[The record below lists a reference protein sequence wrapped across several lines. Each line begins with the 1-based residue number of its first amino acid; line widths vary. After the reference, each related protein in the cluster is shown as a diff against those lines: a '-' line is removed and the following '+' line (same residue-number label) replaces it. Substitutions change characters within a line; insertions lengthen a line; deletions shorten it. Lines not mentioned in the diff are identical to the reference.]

1 MYIRRHLET
10 PFLKANRFFPALLV
24 TGARQVGKTTFLRRI
39 AEPERRF
46 VSLDVPDVQEMARS
60 DPRLF
65 LADNPPPVA
74 IDEIQYVPELL
85 PYIKERIDAARLK
98 DPEKAVGMYWLTGSQ
113 QFKMMTKV
121 TESLA
126 GRIGIFNLHGLSA
139 RELAGAPEAKPYLPE
154 NLAVDTEPCSP
165 AGFFERLWTGSYP
178 NLLMSPDPRGN
189 WLDFYR
195 SYVQTYLERDVRSL
209 SQVAD
214 LNVFYAF
221 LKAVAA
227 RSAQMLN
234 YSDIARDTGISQPTA
249 KGYLSILEASGI
261 VKILPPYK
269 TGETASLVVAT
280 PKVYMLDTGLMAYLT
295 SWTSPEALAD
305 GAMAGHFFETWC
317 FSEIVKSYAG
327 AGQETP
333 FFYFRDKKRR
343 PKEIDLIISRDG
355 TIYPTEFK
363 KSATLDRGDA
373 RHFDELAIFKQPVAT
388 GAVVSLYPRK
398 AHLRENVLNL
408 PAPSL

>member
-24 TGARQVGKTTFLRRI
+24 TGARQVGKTTFLRMV

-46 VSLDVPDVQEMARS
+46 VSLDVPDIQELARK

-85 PYIKERIDAARLK
+85 PYIKERIDDARLK

-113 QFKMMTKV
+113 QFKMMTRV

-139 RELAGAPEAKPYLPE
+139 REIAGAPEATPYLPE
-154 NLAVDTEPCSP
+154 NLAVGEETCSP
-165 AGFFERLWTGSYP
+165 AQFFERLWLGSYP
-178 NLLMSPDPRGN
+178 NLRMSADPRGN

-195 SYVQTYLERDVRSL
+195 SYIQTYLERDVRAL

-227 RSAQMLN
+227 RSGQMLN

-249 KGYLSILEASGI
+249 KGWLSILEASGI

-295 SWTSPEALAD
+295 RWTSPEVLAD

-327 AGQETP
+327 AGQDAP

-343 PKEIDLIISRDG
+343 PKEIDLIISMNE

-363 KSATLDRGDA
+363 KSATLDRKDA
-373 RHFDELAIFKQPVAT
+373 RHFDELAIFKQRIAT
-388 GAVVSLYPRK
+388 GAVVSLYPKKVR
-398 AHLRENVLNL
+398 LREDVLNL
-408 PAPSL
+408 PAASL

>member
-24 TGARQVGKTTFLRRI
+24 TGARQVGKTTFLHSV

-46 VSLDVPDVQEMARS
+46 VSLDVPDVQAMARAE
-60 DPRLF
+60 PRLF

-85 PYIKERIDAARLK
+85 PYIKERIDNARLK

-126 GRIGIFNLHGLSA
+126 GRIGIFNLHGLSS
-139 RELAGAPEAKPYLPE
+139 RELAGTPEAVPYLPE
-154 NLAVDTEPCSP
+154 SLEVGADPLSP
-165 AGFFERLWTGSYP
+165 AQFFEKLWMGSYP
-178 NLLMSPDPRGN
+178 HLLLSSDPRSN

-249 KGYLSILEASGI
+249 RAGSPSWRLRAS
-261 VKILPPYK
+261 
-269 TGETASLVVAT
+269 
-280 PKVYMLDTGLMAYLT
+280 
-295 SWTSPEALAD
+295 
-305 GAMAGHFFETWC
+305 
-317 FSEIVKSYAG
+317 
-327 AGQETP
+327 
-333 FFYFRDKKRR
+333 
-343 PKEIDLIISRDG
+343 
-355 TIYPTEFK
+355 
-363 KSATLDRGDA
+363 
-373 RHFDELAIFKQPVAT
+373 
-388 GAVVSLYPRK
+388 
-398 AHLRENVLNL
+398 
-408 PAPSL
+408 

>member
-10 PFLKANRFFPALLV
+10 PFMKANRFFPALLV
-24 TGARQVGKTTFLRRI
+24 TGARQVGKTTFLHNV

-46 VSLDVPDVQEMARS
+46 VSLDVPDVQEAARAE
-60 DPRLF
+60 PRLF

-85 PYIKERIDAARLK
+85 PYIKERIDEARLK

-113 QFKMMTKV
+113 QFKMMMKV

-126 GRIGIFNLHGLSA
+126 GRIGIFNLHGLSV
-139 RELAGAPEAKPYLPE
+139 RELAGAPNAIPYLPE
-154 NLAVDTEPCSP
+154 NLAVGEEACSP
-165 AGFFERLWTGSYP
+165 DRFFEHLWLGSYP
-178 NLLMSPDPRGN
+178 NLLMSSDPRGN

-209 SQVAD
+209 AQVAD

-227 RSAQMLN
+227 RSGQMLN

-261 VKILPPYK
+261 VKVLHPYK
-269 TGETASLVVAT
+269 TGETASLVVTT

-295 SWTSPEALAD
+295 SWTSPETLAD

-327 AGQETP
+327 AGQDTP

-343 PKEIDLIISRDG
+343 PKEIDLIISMNE
-355 TIYPTEFK
+355 TLYPTEFK
-363 KSATLDRGDA
+363 KSAVLDRNDA
-373 RHFDELAIFKQPVAT
+373 RHFDELAIFKQRIAT

-398 AHLRENVLNL
+398 VHLREDVLNL
-408 PAPSL
+408 PATSL

>member
-305 GAMAGHFFETWC
+305 GAMAGNFFETWC

>member
-10 PFLKANRFFPALLV
+10 PFMKANRFFPALLV
-24 TGARQVGKTTFLRRI
+24 TGARQVGKTTFLHCV

-46 VSLDVPDVQEMARS
+46 VSLDVPDVQEAARAE
-60 DPRLF
+60 PRLF

-85 PYIKERIDAARLK
+85 PYIKERIDEARLR

-113 QFKMMTKV
+113 QFRMMTKV

-139 RELAGAPEAKPYLPE
+139 RELAGAPEAVPYLPE
-154 NLAVDTEPCSP
+154 SLAVGAEPPSP
-165 AGFFERLWTGSYP
+165 AKFFERLWTGSYS
-178 NLLMSPDPRGN
+178 NLLTSSDPRGN

-214 LNVFYAF
+214 INVFYAF

-249 KGYLSILEASGI
+249 KGWLSILEASGI

-295 SWTSPEALAD
+295 SWTSPETLAD

-317 FSEIVKSYAG
+317 FSEILKSYAG
-327 AGQETP
+327 AGRETP

-343 PKEIDLIISRDG
+343 PKEIDLMISMDE
-355 TIYPTEFK
+355 TLYPTEFK
-363 KSATLDRGDA
+363 KSATLDARDA
-373 RHFDELAIFKQPVAT
+373 RHFDELAIFRQRVAT
-388 GAVVSLYPRK
+388 GAVVSLYPRR
-398 AHLRENVLNL
+398 AHLRADVLNL
-408 PAPSL
+408 PATSL

>member
-46 VSLDVPDVQEMARS
+46 VSLDVPDVQEMAKS

-65 LADNPPPVA
+65 LADNPPPVT

-85 PYIKERIDAARLK
+85 PYIKERIDNARLM
-98 DPEKAVGMYWLTGSQ
+98 DQEKAAGMYWLTGSQ

-126 GRIGIFNLHGLSA
+126 GRIGIFNLYGLSA
-139 RELAGAPEAKPYLPE
+139 RELAGAPEARPYLPE
-154 NLAVDTEPCSP
+154 NLIVGADACSP
-165 AGFFERLWTGSYP
+165 AQFFERLWTGSYP
-178 NLLMSPDPRGN
+178 NLRMSPDSRGN

-195 SYVQTYLERDVRSL
+195 SYVQTYLERDVRAL

-261 VKILPPYK
+261 LKILHPYK

-280 PKVYMLDTGLMAYLT
+280 PKIYMLDTGLMAYLT
-295 SWTSPEALAD
+295 SWTSPKALAD

-327 AGQETP
+327 AGQDTP

-343 PKEIDLIISRDG
+343 PKEIDLIISKDG

-363 KSATLDRGDA
+363 KSATLDRKDA

-388 GAVVSLYPRK
+388 GAVVSLYPQK
-398 AHLRENVLNL
+398 THLREDVLNL
-408 PAPSL
+408 PATAL

>member
-1 MYIRRHLET
+1 MYIKRHLES
-10 PFLKANRFFPALLV
+10 PFLKASRFFPALLV
-24 TGARQVGKTTFLRRI
+24 TGARQVGKTTFLHSL

-46 VSLDVPDVQEMARS
+46 VSLDVPDVQEAARKE
-60 DPRLF
+60 PRLF
-65 LADNPPPVA
+65 LADNPPPVV

-85 PYIKERIDAARLK
+85 PYIKERIDEARLRE
-98 DPEKAVGMYWLTGSQ
+98 PEKAVGLYWLTGSQ
-113 QFKMMTKV
+113 QFRMMAKV

-126 GRIGIFNLHGLSA
+126 GRIGIFNLYGFSA
-139 RELAGAPEAKPYLPE
+139 RELAGVPEAVPYLPE
-154 NLAVDTEPCSP
+154 SLPVGAETPSP
-165 AGFFERLWTGSYP
+165 GKFFERIWTGSYP
-178 NLLMSPDPRGN
+178 NLLMSSDPRGN

-195 SYVQTYLERDVRSL
+195 SYVQTYLERDVRAL

-214 LNVFYAF
+214 LNAFYAF

-249 KGYLSILEASGI
+249 KSWLSILEASGI
-261 VKILPPYK
+261 VKILLPYK

-295 SWTSPEALAD
+295 SWTSPETMAD

-327 AGQETP
+327 AGRETP
-333 FFYFRDKKRR
+333 FFYFRDKKRH
-343 PKEIDLIISRDG
+343 PKEIDLIISLDE
-355 TIYPTEFK
+355 TLYPTEFK
-363 KSATLDRGDA
+363 KSATLDVKDA
-373 RHFDELAIFKQPVAT
+373 RHFDELAIFKQRVAT
-388 GAVVSLYPRK
+388 GAVVSLYPQRV
-398 AHLRENVLNL
+398 HLRTDVLNL
-408 PAPSL
+408 PATSL

>member
-24 TGARQVGKTTFLRRI
+24 TGARQVGKTTFLRNI

-46 VSLDVPDVQEMARS
+46 VSLDAPDVQEMAKA

-85 PYIKERIDAARLK
+85 PYIKERIDRARIE
-98 DPEKAVGMYWLTGSQ
+98 DPEKAVGLYWLTGSQ

-126 GRIGIFNLHGLSA
+126 GRVGIFNLHGLSA
-139 RELAGAPEAKPYLPE
+139 RELAGAPEAVPYLPE
-154 NLAVDTEPCSP
+154 TLAVEEKACPP
-165 AGFFERLWTGSYP
+165 ADFFAKLWTGSYP

-221 LKAVAA
+221 LKAVAV
-227 RSAQMLN
+227 RSGQMLN

-269 TGETASLVVAT
+269 TGETASQVVAT

-317 FSEIVKSYAG
+317 ISEIVKSYAG

-343 PKEIDLIISRDG
+343 PREIDLIISRDG
-355 TIYPTEFK
+355 ILYPTEFK
-363 KSATLDRGDA
+363 KSAMLDRKDA
-373 RHFDELAIFKQPVAT
+373 DHFDELAIFRQRVAT
-388 GAVVSLYPRK
+388 GAVVSLYPQRT
-398 AHLRENVLNL
+398 HLREDVLNL
-408 PAPSL
+408 PATSL

>member
-10 PFLKANRFFPALLV
+10 PFLKANRFFPVLLV
-24 TGARQVGKTTFLRRI
+24 TGARQVGKTTFLHNV
-39 AEPERRF
+39 AEPGRRF
-46 VSLDVPDVQEMARS
+46 VSLDVPDMQEMARTE
-60 DPRLF
+60 PRLF

-85 PYIKERIDAARLK
+85 PYIKERIDNARLK
-98 DPEKAVGMYWLTGSQ
+98 DPANAVGMYWLSGSQ
-113 QFKMMTKV
+113 QFRMMKEV

-126 GRIGIFNLHGLSA
+126 GRVGIFSLYGFSA
-139 RELAGAPEAKPYLPE
+139 RELAGVPEAVPYLPE
-154 NLAVDTEPCSP
+154 NLSVGEEECSP
-165 AGFFERLWTGSYP
+165 VRFFERLWAGSYP
-178 NLLMSPDPRGN
+178 GLLMSSDPRGN

-195 SYVQTYLERDVRSL
+195 SYVQTYLERDVRTL

-234 YSDIARDTGISQPTA
+234 YSDIARDTGLSQPTV

-261 VKILPPYK
+261 VKLLPPYK

-295 SWTSPEALAD
+295 SWTSPGALAD

-317 FSEIVKSYAG
+317 LSEILKSYAG
-327 AGQETP
+327 AGQDTP
-333 FFYFRDKKRR
+333 FFYFRDKKRK
-343 PKEIDLIISRDG
+343 PKEIDLIISRDQ
-355 TIYPTEFK
+355 TLYPTEFK
-363 KSATLDRGDA
+363 KSATLDRKDT

-388 GAVVSLYPRK
+388 GAVVSLYPQK
-398 AHLRENVLNL
+398 AHLREDVLNL
-408 PAPSL
+408 PATAL

>member
-10 PFLKANRFFPALLV
+10 PFMKANRFFPALLV
-24 TGARQVGKTTFLRRI
+24 TGARQVGKTTFLHNV

-46 VSLDVPDVQEMARS
+46 VSLDVPDVQEAARAE
-60 DPRLF
+60 PRLF

-85 PYIKERIDAARLK
+85 PYIKERIDEARLRA
-98 DPEKAVGMYWLTGSQ
+98 PEKAVGMYWLTGSQ
-113 QFKMMTKV
+113 QFKMMTKA

-139 RELAGAPEAKPYLPE
+139 RELAGAPEAMPYLPE
-154 NLAVDTEPCSP
+154 SLAVNAEPPSP
-165 AGFFERLWTGSYP
+165 AEFFERLWTGSYP
-178 NLLMSPDPRGN
+178 NLLMSSDPRGN

-249 KGYLSILEASGI
+249 KGWLSILEASGI

-295 SWTSPEALAD
+295 SWTSPETLAD
-305 GAMAGHFFETWC
+305 GAMSGHFFETWC

-327 AGQETP
+327 AGRETP

-343 PKEIDLIISRDG
+343 PKEIDLIISMDE
-355 TIYPTEFK
+355 TLYPTEFK
-363 KSATLDRGDA
+363 KSATLDVKDA
-373 RHFDELAIFKQPVAT
+373 RHFDELAIFKQRVAT
-388 GAVVSLYPRK
+388 GAVVSLYPQR
-398 AHLRENVLNL
+398 AHLRADVLNL
-408 PAPSL
+408 PATSL

>member
-1 MYIRRHLET
+1 MIIRRHLEK
-10 PFLKANRFFPALLV
+10 PFLKASRFFPALLV
-24 TGARQVGKTTFLRRI
+24 TGARQVGKTTFLHSV

-46 VSLDVPDVQEMARS
+46 VSLDVPDVQALAKA

-85 PYIKERIDAARLK
+85 PYIKERIDKARLEA
-98 DPEKAVGMYWLTGSQ
+98 PERAVGMYWLTGSQ
-113 QFKMMTKV
+113 QFQMMNTV
-121 TESLA
+121 SESLA

-139 RELAGAPEAKPYLPE
+139 KELSGEPEALPYLPE
-154 NLAVDTEPCSP
+154 NVTVSSQECSP
-165 AGFFERLWTGSYP
+165 ARFFERLWTGSYP
-178 NLLMSPDPRGN
+178 NLMLSADPRGN

-249 KGYLSILEASGI
+249 KGYLSILEASGS
-261 VKILPPYK
+261 VKILHPYK
-269 TGETASLVVAT
+269 TGETASQVVTT

-295 SWTSPEALAD
+295 SWTSPETLAD

-317 FSEIVKSYAG
+317 LSEIVKSYAG

-343 PKEIDLIISRDG
+343 PQEIDLIINKDE
-355 TIYPTEFK
+355 TLYPTEFK
-363 KSATLDRGDA
+363 KSATLDVKDA
-373 RHFDELAIFKQPVAT
+373 RHFDELTIFKQRVGT
-388 GAVVSLYPRK
+388 GAVVSLYPQRV
-398 AHLRENVLNL
+398 HLREDVLNL
-408 PAPSL
+408 PVTSL

>member
-1 MYIRRHLET
+1 MIIRRHLET
-10 PFLKANRFFPALLV
+10 SFLRSNRFFPALLV
-24 TGARQVGKTTFLRRI
+24 TGARQVGKTTFLHSV

-46 VSLDVPDVQEMARS
+46 VSLDVPDVQEMAKS

-85 PYIKERIDAARLK
+85 PYIKERIDEARLENP
-98 DPEKAVGMYWLTGSQ
+98 DKAVGMYWLTGSQ
-113 QFKMMTKV
+113 QFKMMKKV

-126 GRIGIFNLHGLSA
+126 GRIGIFNLHGMSV
-139 RELAGAPEAKPYLPE
+139 RELAGDAEAVPYLPE
-154 NLAVDTEPCSP
+154 NFIVREDACTP
-165 AGFFERLWTGSYP
+165 AEFFTRLWTGSYP
-178 NLLMSPDPRGN
+178 SLLLSSDPRGN

-234 YSDIARDTGISQPTA
+234 YSDIARDTGVSQPTA
-249 KGYLSILEASGI
+249 KSYLSILEASGI
-261 VKILPPYK
+261 VKILYPYK
-269 TGETASLVVAT
+269 TGETASLVVTT

-295 SWTSPEALAD
+295 SWTSPETLAD

-317 FSEIVKSYAG
+317 FSEILKSYAG
-327 AGQETP
+327 AGLDAP

-343 PKEIDLIISRDG
+343 PKEIDLIISNDE
-355 TIYPTEFK
+355 TLYPTEFK
-363 KSATLDRGDA
+363 KSATLDRNDA
-373 RHFDELAIFKQPVAT
+373 RHFDELAMFKQRVAT
-388 GAVVSLYPRK
+388 GAVMSFYPQK
-398 AHLRENVLNL
+398 VHLREDVLNL
-408 PAPSL
+408 PATSL

>member
-1 MYIRRHLET
+1 MIIRRHLET
-10 PFLKANRFFPALLV
+10 PFMKANRFFPALLV
-24 TGARQVGKTTFLRRI
+24 TGARQVGKTTFLHVV

-46 VSLDVPDVQEMARS
+46 VSLDVPDVQEMARRE
-60 DPRLF
+60 PRLF

-74 IDEIQYVPELL
+74 IDEIQHVPELL
-85 PYIKERIDAARLK
+85 PYIKERIDKARLEN
-98 DPEKAVGMYWLTGSQ
+98 PEKAGGMYWLTGSQ

-139 RELAGAPEAKPYLPE
+139 REMAGEPEAIPYLPDS
-154 NLAVDTEPCSP
+154 LAVKENTSSP
-165 AGFFERLWTGSYP
+165 AQFFTKLWTGSFP
-178 NLLMSPDPRGN
+178 SLLLSSDPRGN

-209 SQVAD
+209 AQVAD

-261 VKILPPYK
+261 VKILLPYK
-269 TGETASLVVAT
+269 TGETASLVAAT

-295 SWTSPEALAD
+295 SWTSPETLAD

-317 FSEIVKSYAG
+317 LSEIVKSYTN

-333 FFYFRDKKRR
+333 FFYFRDKKRH
-343 PKEIDLIISRDG
+343 PKEIDLIIHKDD
-355 TIYPTEFK
+355 TLYPTEFK
-363 KSATLDRGDA
+363 KSATLDINDA
-373 RHFDELAIFKQPVAT
+373 RHFDELSIFKQRVGT
-388 GAVVSLYPRK
+388 GAVMSLYPRK
-398 AHLRENVLNL
+398 THLREDVLNL
-408 PAPSL
+408 PATSL